1 MKTKLRHPIFLALHG
16 VAILAALL
24 LPLYMK
30 IASWIEYEEVKDEL
44 KGSAT
49 LDSYDIEFTLI
60 STQDV
65 DGAAER

>member
-1 MKTKLRHPIFLALHG
+1 
-16 VAILAALL
+16 
-24 LPLYMK
+24 MK
-30 IASWIEYEEVKDEL
+30 IASWIEYDEVKDEL

-60 STQDV
+60 TTQDV